1 MSRTPTAAPVDDP
14 CVDDPSVVDPEQLKR
29 VLDGRHH
36 GLREEIRAA
45 HDADWF
51 TPRLHVDEQAH
62 QAWVGEA
69 MQRLTRT
76 PHQVLGFPTAY
87 GGADQVG
94 ASVAAFEM
102 LALGDLSLT
111 VKSGVQ
117 WGLFGGAVQALGTQ
131 VHHDRYLPSIIDF
144 SLPGCF
150 AMTETGHGSDV
161 QGLRTTAVYD
171 PAAEEFVVH
180 TPEDSACKDYIGNA
194 ARDGRMAVVFAR
206 LVTHGEDR
214 GVHALLVPIRDEAGV
229 TAAGVDIED
238 CGPKAGL
245 AGVDNGR
252 LRFDHVR
259 VPREALLDRYAHVA
273 ADGTYSSPIASAN
286 RRFFSMLGALVRG
299 RLSIS
304 GAAISA
310 TKVGLD
316 VAVRYGQERR
326 QFSDPS
332 TGEEVR
338 LLDHPSHQRK
348 LVPAVAR
355 AYAFTFAQAALV
367 EELQA
372 GHDGRLDQSA
382 SRRLETDIAAVKAG
396 ATWNASRTLQTARE
410 ACGGAG
416 YLASSRL
423 PELRADTDVFTTF
436 EGDNTVLM
444 QLVAKN
450 LLTAYAAGAAG
461 GLGAARTL
469 VRSLASRVADRV
481 RVPWPTDVLD
491 PARQVALLRER
502 EEHVLDGL
510 ARRLRAAVSAGADPT
525 AAASAAQDHMQ
536 VLGRAHVDRLLA
548 VAFDERVRSCGEGA
562 DAGPTA
568 DLLARVR
575 DLFVLSRLEE
585 DMAWFLA
592 HGRLGRVDARAV
604 TRHVDRLC
612 AELRPHAVALVDA
625 FGIAP
630 AWSARTTTTGGQQGL
645 AA

>member
-1 MSRTPTAAPVDDP
+1 MSDTPTV
-14 CVDDPSVVDPEQLKR
+14 QLMR
-29 VLDGRHH
+29 ILDGRHH
-36 GLREEIRAA
+36 ELREQIRVA

-51 TPRLHVDEQAH
+51 TPRLHVDSEAH
-62 QAWVGEA
+62 QTWVGEA
-69 MQRLTRT
+69 MRRLTQT

-117 WGLFGGAVQALGTQ
+117 WGLFGGAVQALGTR

-171 PAAEEFVVH
+171 PAAEEFAVH
-180 TPEDSACKDYIGNA
+180 TPEDSASKDYIGNA
-194 ARDGRMAVVFAR
+194 ARDGRLAVVFAR
-206 LVTHGEDR
+206 LVTGGEDH
-214 GVHALLVPIRDEAGV
+214 GVHALLVPIRDEAGAP
-229 TAAGVDIED
+229 AAGVTITD

-273 ADGTYSSPIASAN
+273 VDGTYSSPIASPD
-286 RRFFSMLGALVRG
+286 RRFFTMLGALVRG

-316 VAVRYGQERR
+316 VAVRHGQERR
-326 QFSDPS
+326 QFTDPS
-332 TGEEVR
+332 GTEVR
-338 LLDHPSHQRK
+338 LLDHPCHQRR
-348 LVPAVAR
+348 LLPAVAR
-355 AYAFTFAQAALV
+355 AYAFTFAQAVLV
-367 EELQA
+367 DRLQA
-372 GHDGRLDQSA
+372 GHEGRLDEAA

-416 YLASSRL
+416 YLVSSRL

-436 EGDNTVLM
+436 EGDNTVLL

-461 GLGAARTL
+461 ATGTARTL
-469 VRSLASRVADRV
+469 LRSLASRARDRV
-481 RVPWPTDVLD
+481 RVPGRVDVLA
-491 PARQVALLRER
+491 PTRQVALLRER

-510 ARRLRAAVSAGADPT
+510 VRRLRARVAAGAEPT
-525 AAASAAQDHMQ
+525 RAASAVQDHLQ

-548 VAFDERVRSCGEGA
+548 EAFEERVRSCEESGA
-562 DAGPTA
+562 TA
-568 DLLARVR
+568 PAAELLARVR
-575 DLFVLSRLEE
+575 DLFVLSRMEE

-592 HGRLGRVDARAV
+592 HGRLGRADARAV

-612 AELRPHAVALVDA
+612 AQLRPHAVGLVDA
-625 FGIAP
+625 FGITP
-630 AWSARTTTTGGQQGL
+630 AWSARAATTGGQQDL